1 MQLLQIFRHLLFLL
15 SKFISF
21 CKTFVSLRTLVRQN
35 SCLIRQKSYVW
46 HCIQF
51 SFVLAS
57 HNNTSQKHSNV
68 EWRKTIQNSAMSCIN
83 LSEYWRSMT
92 KCCRRKAK
100 RTYWKEQATKLKCK
114 PSEFYKTYMRFLT
127 DRDKGNTNELSLS
140 INGTISR
147 DKYEVSY
154 HLCEYFVTAHVW
166 CLAIKN
172 EVINE
177 FIRLVIVLNLF
188 QTYYLKW
195 LFLSNIQVHWATILF
210 SL

>member
-1 MQLLQIFRHLLFLL
+1 MRH
-15 SKFISF
+15 
-21 CKTFVSLRTLVRQN
+21 N
-35 SCLIRQKSYVW
+35 WCLILQKSYVW

-68 EWRKTIQNSAMSCIN
+68 EWNKTIQNSAMSCIN

-92 KCCRRKAK
+92 KCCRRKAI
-100 RTYWKEQATKLKCK
+100 RTYWKEQATNLKCK
-114 PSEFYKTYMRFLT
+114 PSEFYKTFMPFLT
-127 DRDKGNTNELSLS
+127 DRAKGNTNELSLS
-140 INGTISR
+140 IKRTIGR
-147 DKYEVSY
+147 DQCEVSY
-154 HLCEYFVTAHVW
+154 YLCEYFATAHGW
-166 CLAIKN
+166 CFPIKN
-172 EVINE
+172 LVINE